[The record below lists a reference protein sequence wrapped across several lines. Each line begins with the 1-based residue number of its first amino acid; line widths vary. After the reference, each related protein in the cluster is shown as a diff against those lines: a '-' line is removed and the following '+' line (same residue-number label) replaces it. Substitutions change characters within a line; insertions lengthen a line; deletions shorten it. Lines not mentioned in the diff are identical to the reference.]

1 MATSKF
7 DNVIESCKAQM
18 KAQGIPCDA
27 KLLEKIAKS
36 LGPSIYNR
44 DASTVAA
51 SQKSE
56 LATIASSFV
65 GKKLG
70 VKDEAKAMAAI
81 EHAVQKIGPSNRS
94 KKRVVFYYLII
105 KKLKK
110 ESVYK

>member
-1 MATSKF
+1 MASKF
-7 DNVIESCKAQM
+7 EGVIESCKAQM
-18 KAQGIPCDA
+18 KAQRIPCNAD
-27 KLLEKIAKS
+27 LLEKIAKS

-56 LATIASSFV
+56 LATIASGFI

-70 VKDEAKAMAAI
+70 VKDEAKATAAI
-81 EHAVQKIGPSNRS
+81 QYAIEKIGPSNRS
-94 KKRVVFYYLII
+94 KKRVVFYYLIV

>member
-1 MATSKF
+1 MASKF
-7 DNVIESCKAQM
+7 EAVIESCKAQM
-18 KAQGIPCDA
+18 KAQGIPCNAD
-27 KLLEKIAKS
+27 LLEKVAKS

-56 LATIASSFV
+56 LETIVTKFI

-70 VKDEAKAMAAI
+70 VKDEAKANAAI
-81 EHAVQKIGPSNRS
+81 EYAIEKIGSSNRS
-94 KKRVVFYYLII
+94 KKRVVFYYLIV

-110 ESVYK
+110 ESVFQ